1 MIAAV
6 TDSLNPNNDL
16 NWRTPFWCENK
27 DNIWEY
33 RLHTAEEIRQVMSDG
48 KLHLST
54 QILKNIEIQKQI
66 EIANTEEEVN
76 AIVW

>member
-1 MIAAV
+1 
-6 TDSLNPNNDL
+6 
-16 NWRTPFWCENK
+16 
-27 DNIWEY
+27 
-33 RLHTAEEIRQVMSDG
+33 MSDG